1 MLMVGVVFVFFILLA
16 DMSGCNPRNIRV
28 EECADSA
35 VLTGVVSEMKHID
48 AVQDKKYALNAYQ
61 KKVFQNNKNIY
72 FFRFSGTLKIGRLY
86 FDSFYVES
94 PVPILAEDI
103 TGKQIRIT
111 YRRVCLK
118 NIFYSAGIEA
128 WRDGGL
134 SFVSLN
140 KNPVLKIEK
149 IEIIN

>member
-1 MLMVGVVFVFFILLA
+1 MITGVVFLFLVILGNA
-16 DMSGCNPRNIRV
+16 WGCNPRNIHV
-28 EECADSA
+28 KECGDRE
-35 VLTGVVSEMKHID
+35 VLLGVVSEISRID
-48 AVQDKKYALNAYQ
+48 NIKNKRYALNTYQ
-61 KKVFQNNKNIY
+61 KKVFQGKENVY
-72 FFRFSGTLKIGRLY
+72 FIRFSGTIKIRRLY

-128 WRDGGL
+128 WRDGELG
-134 SFVSLN
+134 FVSLN
-140 KNPVLKIEK
+140 KNPILKTEK